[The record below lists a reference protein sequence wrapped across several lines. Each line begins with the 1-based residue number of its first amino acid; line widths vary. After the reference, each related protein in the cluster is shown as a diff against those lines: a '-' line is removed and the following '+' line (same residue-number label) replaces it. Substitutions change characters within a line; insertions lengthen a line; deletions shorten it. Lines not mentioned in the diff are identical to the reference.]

1 MIKVTPTN
9 EVVSQTLANG
19 LQVKLYPMPD
29 YHKTYAILTTNFGS
43 VDRRYRLSDDEDW
56 IEIPDG
62 MAHFL
67 EHKMFEKADYDAF
80 EKFGQYGADANAFT
94 SFTQT
99 SYLFSTTQNLHENL
113 DVLLDFVQTPY
124 FSADSV
130 AKEQGIIGQEIKMY
144 ADNPGNRLYMGM
156 MGNLY
161 PNDPMHIDIAGTVA
175 SISQITADKLYDA
188 YRAFY
193 QPQNMTLLV
202 VGKLEPSETLTWI
215 EQNQAAKTFAALPLP
230 QRDQLITDPT
240 GADVIAKDE
249 VKMDVQ
255 RSKVMVGL
263 RGTYQAP
270 TGKERLRY
278 KSAVELGLEL
288 LFDDTSD
295 NYLRLYNEGVL
306 DDSFNFSFEIERGFH
321 FASFAT
327 ETDDPARFTAEIKQ
341 VLTTAY
347 ERLLA
352 SEEQFTAIKNATL
365 GRLIFNLDSPEAIA
379 NRFEG
384 ELFDQA
390 MIFDEIATLASI
402 SFTEMVEAT
411 MKLIAPMRLTQMVV
425 APLAD

>member
-1 MIKVTPTN
+1 M
-9 EVVSQTLANG
+9 
-19 LQVKLYPMPD
+19 
-29 YHKTYAILTTNFGS
+29 
-43 VDRRYRLSDDEDW
+43 
-56 IEIPDG
+56 
-62 MAHFL
+62 
-67 EHKMFEKADYDAF
+67 
-80 EKFGQYGADANAFT
+80 
-94 SFTQT
+94 
-99 SYLFSTTQNLHENL
+99 HENL

-124 FSADSV
+124 FSAASV

-144 ADNPGNRLYMGM
+144 EDNPGNRLYMGM

-161 PNDPMHIDIAGTVA
+161 PHDPMRIDIAGTID
-175 SISQITADKLYDA
+175 SISQITPTKLYDA

-202 VGKLEPSETLTWI
+202 VGKLDPTETLTWI
-215 EQNQAAKTFAALPLP
+215 ADNQAAKTFENLPLP

-240 GADVIAKDE
+240 GADVITENE
-249 VKMDVQ
+249 VQMDVQ
-255 RSKVMVGL
+255 RAKVMVGL

-270 TGKERLRY
+270 TGQARLRY

-327 ETDDPARFTAEIKQ
+327 ETDHPAQFTAEIKQ
-341 VLTTAY
+341 VLATARD
-347 ERLLA
+347 RLLA
-352 SEEQFTAIKNATL
+352 SEDQFNAIKNATL

-390 MIFDEIATLASI
+390 MIFDEIETLASI
-402 SFTEMVEAT
+402 TFDEMLEAT
-411 MKLIAPMRLTQMVV
+411 LQLVAPMRLTQMVV
-425 APLAD
+425 APLEK

>member
-202 VGKLEPSETLTWI
+202 VGQLDPSETLTWI
-215 EQNQAAKTFAALPLP
+215 EQNQAAKTFATLPLP

-321 FASFAT
+321 FASFAR
-327 ETDDPARFTAEIKQ
+327 EAEDRARFTAGIKQ
-341 VLTTAY
+341 VLTTAH